1 MITKAVIGS
10 GLSVLLLA
18 WVVAA
23 LVRVAT
29 GSATVATVTAAGLL
43 TPIAAT
49 LPQTDV
55 ALMVLAIGS
64 GSLFLSHVNDAGF
77 WLVKQYLGTDV
88 PQTFKTWSVM
98 ECLISVTGLLGVLL
112 LSAISV
118 SVSYALSPPTVL
130 VVMGVSGTGKST
142 VAGLLAG
149 HLGWPLE
156 EGDDLHPEANVDKME
171 QGIPL
176 TDDDRWPW
184 LDRIGEWID
193 AQGRANEPGIVTC
206 SALKRSYR
214 DRLRRP
220 NVVFV
225 HLSGSRETIRRR
237 MARREDHFMP
247 LSLLDSQLDTL
258 ETPGPDEQ
266 VITVD
271 LGGTPQDEVA
281 VVLHELGRP

>member
-1 MITKAVIGS
+1 MSPA
-10 GLSVLLLA
+10 
-18 WVVAA
+18 
-23 LVRVAT
+23 
-29 GSATVATVTAAGLL
+29 
-43 TPIAAT
+43 
-49 LPQTDV
+49 
-55 ALMVLAIGS
+55 
-64 GSLFLSHVNDAGF
+64 
-77 WLVKQYLGTDV
+77 
-88 PQTFKTWSVM
+88 
-98 ECLISVTGLLGVLL
+98 
-112 LSAISV
+112 
-118 SVSYALSPPTVL
+118 YALSPPTVL

-156 EGDDLHPEANVDKME
+156 EGDDLHPEANVEKME

-184 LDRIGEWID
+184 LDRVGAWID
-193 AQGRANEPGIVTC
+193 EQGVQNEPGIVTC
-206 SALKRSYR
+206 SALKRAYR

-225 HLSGSRETIRRR
+225 YLAGSRETIRRR
-237 MARREDHFMP
+237 MAKRMGHFMP

-258 ETPGPDEQ
+258 EPPGPDEQ
-266 VITVD
+266 VITVE

>member
-1 MITKAVIGS
+1 MTN
-10 GLSVLLLA
+10 L
-18 WVVAA
+18 
-23 LVRVAT
+23 
-29 GSATVATVTAAGLL
+29 
-43 TPIAAT
+43 
-49 LPQTDV
+49 
-55 ALMVLAIGS
+55 
-64 GSLFLSHVNDAGF
+64 
-77 WLVKQYLGTDV
+77 
-88 PQTFKTWSVM
+88 
-98 ECLISVTGLLGVLL
+98 
-112 LSAISV
+112 
-118 SVSYALSPPTVL
+118 SYATSPPTVL

-149 HLGWPLE
+149 HLGWPLQ

-193 AQGRANEPGIVTC
+193 EQGRSNEPGIVTC

-225 HLSGSRETIRRR
+225 HLAGTREAIRRR
-237 MARREDHFMP
+237 MARRVGHFMP

-258 ETPGPDEQ
+258 EVPGPDEQ
-266 VITVD
+266 VVSVD
-271 LGGTPQDEVA
+271 LGASPQEEVA
-281 VVLHELGRP
+281 EVLYALGRP